1 MGTAK
6 IAIRIEDGLLE
17 RVDRL
22 VSSRVYPGRSRAIQ
36 DAIADRLQQMDR
48 GGLAREC
55 AKLDP
60 VFEQVMADEGI
71 DSQANEWP
79 AY

>member
-6 IAIRIEDGLLE
+6 IAIRIENGLLE
-17 RVDRL
+17 KVDRL
-22 VSSRVYPGRSRAIQ
+22 VSSRVYSGRNRAIQ

-48 GGLAREC
+48 GSLAREC

-60 VFEQVMADEGI
+60 VFEQAMADEGI
-71 DSQANEWP
+71 DSETDEWP
-79 AY
+79 EY